1 MPSGTP
7 FRRRT
12 LRMLARLAPV
22 AFLATGACVATRNDV
37 RILQQDLS
45 VMRTEAAQRD
55 SARARRLDEL
65 LAVLARSNDS
75 LAMVSQRIMRFQG
88 EALGDTKKIQ
98 EMLIQ
103 VQELTGQSQR
113 VIRELRA
120 DLEQRA
126 EDAANAPP
134 PAATTPGATPPGAA
148 TPPAAGDSTA
158 STRPPVGPGPTQL
171 YEQATAQLRRGSTGA
186 ARDAFAELLT
196 RYPQSDLAADA
207 QYYVAETFAAER
219 RTAEADSTYRVVAT
233 RWPNAPRTASALYKL
248 GLSLE
253 RQGRRAEARAALDDV
268 VKRFPRSDEAQLAR
282 ERLQELRG

>member
-1 MPSGTP
+1 MPS

-22 AFLATGACVATRNDV
+22 AFVATGACVATRNDV

-65 LAVLARSNDS
+65 LTALGRSNDS
-75 LAMVSQRIMRFQG
+75 LAAVSQKIVRFQG

-98 EMLIQ
+98 ELLIQ

-134 PAATTPGATPPGAA
+134 PANAAPGTTTPPLVRDTTVA
-148 TPPAAGDSTA
+148 
-158 STRPPVGPGPTQL
+158 RPPVGPGPTQL

-186 ARDAFAELLT
+186 ARDAFGELLT

-219 RTAEADSTYRVVAT
+219 KTVEADSAYRVVAT